1 MRVETHQQSAIPN
14 PKSPIQNPK
23 SPIPLSLIDPLL
35 LLACS
40 VLLVAVSVTALLVAA
55 FPAIQDVS
63 RAARS
68 AEKLFDR
75 LDRDLPP
82 TLEAI
87 RLAGLE
93 LSDLGEEVSQGVQS
107 ASMVVKQVDRGIVE
121 ARQQAGNLQT
131 TTKSVWVGV
140 KAAWK
145 TWRDRGEAVD
155 RRNISPNAKSPQS
168 DYLDASAE
176 RDLYYLR
183 ESIIEEEED

>member
-1 MRVETHQQSAIPN
+1 
-14 PKSPIQNPK
+14 
-23 SPIPLSLIDPLL
+23 LYLIDPLL

-75 LDRDLPP
+75 LDRELPP

-93 LSDLGEEVSQGVQS
+93 LTDLGEEVAQGVQS
-107 ASMVVKQVDRGIVE
+107 ASMVVIFKLILKVSGLVSRRHGKLGEI
-121 ARQQAGNLQT
+121 
-131 TTKSVWVGV
+131 
-140 KAAWK
+140 AANRSIAVIFHPI
-145 TWRDRGEAVD
+145 RDRHSKVISMQV
-155 RRNISPNAKSPQS
+155 RNEIYTIYMNQRSM
-168 DYLDASAE
+168 
-176 RDLYYLR
+176 
-183 ESIIEEEED
+183 

>member
-1 MRVETHQQSAIPN
+1 LYS
-14 PKSPIQNPK
+14 
-23 SPIPLSLIDPLL
+23 IDPLL

-75 LDRDLPP
+75 LDRELPP

-93 LSDLGEEVSQGVQS
+93 LTDLGEEVSQGVQS

-121 ARQQAGNLQT
+121 AKQQASNIQT
-131 TTKSVWVGV
+131 NTKSVWVGV
-140 KAAWK
+140 KAAWQ
-145 TWRDRGEAVD
+145 TWRNGGEPID
-155 RRNISPNAKSPQS
+155 RRSISGNSRSAQPN
-168 DYLDASAE
+168 YLDGDTE

-183 ESIIEEEED
+183 ESILDADDD

>member
-1 MRVETHQQSAIPN
+1 VASHLRSPIPN
-14 PKSPIQNPK
+14 PKSK
-23 SPIPLSLIDPLL
+23 IPLYLIDPLL
-35 LLACS
+35 LVACS
-40 VLLVAVSVTALLVAA
+40 FLLVAVSVTALLVAA

-68 AEKLFDR
+68 AEKLFDM
-75 LDRDLPP
+75 LDRELPP

-87 RLAGLE
+87 RMAGLE
-93 LSDLGEEVSQGVQS
+93 LSDLGEEVAQGVQS

-121 ARQQAGNLQT
+121 AKQQAGNIQT

-140 KAAWK
+140 KAAWQ

-155 RRNISPNAKSPQS
+155 RRNISPNSQSPQP
-168 DYLDASAE
+168 DYLDAGTE

-183 ESIIEEEED
+183 ESILAEEED